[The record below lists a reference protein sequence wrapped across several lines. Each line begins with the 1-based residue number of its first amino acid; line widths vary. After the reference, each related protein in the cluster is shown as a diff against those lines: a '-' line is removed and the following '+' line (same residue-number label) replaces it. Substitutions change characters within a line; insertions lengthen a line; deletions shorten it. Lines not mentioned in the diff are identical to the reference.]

1 MANLDLLNEL
11 FDQAANDPDHNQV
24 SWRSCIAGMAVAQSE
39 GFVEFQGAASY
50 LDTSGK
56 IRLIETRAREVLG
69 LNSNQAADLF
79 FAGLSGDWEGHDI
92 DEVRHAIDRI
102 AAEELVSA

>member
-56 IRLIETRAREVLG
+56 TRLIETGAREVLG

-79 FAGLSGDWEGHDI
+79 FAGLSGTWDEDDI
-92 DEVRHAIDRI
+92 EQVRHAIDRI
-102 AAEELVSA
+102 AESELVSA